1 MRRLKNKSG
10 KGKKIE
16 KEFAYQLQSLFNSA
30 ETELKPR
37 IINLKKDFWGIFDG
51 LTFIKSKRIYL
62 FWQIKSKKISSKE
75 FKYFWYKARLFSNN
89 SIKILLVEN
98 YKNKIKIYFSNNP
111 KKYLDNIK
119 SIKKII

>member
-75 FKYFWYKARLFSNN
+75 FKYFWYKARLFSNS